1 VATRFEEAKV
11 TVPGVL
17 ASKGERK
24 LSMLTA
30 YDFTFARI
38 ADRAGVDML
47 LVGDSLGMVVQGN
60 ENTLGVTMD
69 DMVYHTRMVARG
81 RKRALVVGDMPFL
94 SYQVSVAEAVRNA
107 GRLIKEGGAECVKLE
122 GGIHVAETVTRLA
135 QMDIPVIGHIGLTP
149 QSVHRMG
156 GHKVQGRERGNAP
169 GARERLL
176 RDAVALEEAGAFA
189 IVIEGVPADLAAEIT
204 SEVGVPTIGIGAGP
218 ACDGQ
223 VLVMHDVL
231 GLEDRIIPKF
241 VKRYADLGAAATRAV
256 ETYVEEVR
264 GGAFPTEAHSFG
276 AAAASPRRSQR
287 KMAS

>member
-1 VATRFEEAKV
+1 MATRFEEAKV

-24 LSMLTA
+24 LAMLTA

-94 SYQVSVAEAVRNA
+94 SYQVSVADAVKNA
-107 GRLIKEGGAECVKLE
+107 GRLVKEGGAECVKLE
-122 GGIHVAETVTRLA
+122 GGIHVAETVMRLA
-135 QMDIPVIGHIGLTP
+135 QIDIPVMGHIGLTP

-176 RDAVALEEAGAFA
+176 SDAVALEEAGAFA

-204 SEVGVPTIGIGAGP
+204 REVGVPTIGIGAGA

-231 GLEDRIIPKF
+231 GLEDRITPKF
-241 VKRYADLGAAATRAV
+241 VKRYADLGQAATRAF
-256 ETYVEEVR
+256 ESYVEEVR
-264 GGAFPTEAHSFG
+264 AVAFPTEAHSFG
-276 AAAASPRRSQR
+276 AVPPSPRRSQR
-287 KMAS
+287 KMAG